1 MGIGILES
9 ITIGIN
15 PYLIDTG
22 LVRLSWHG
30 VFTFIAVAVAVILV
44 VRWGSRD
51 GMSVDVLYSASL
63 WAIIGGIIGARV
75 LHVIDFWDERYQHQL
90 IEIFRIDQGGI
101 AIFGAIIGG
110 FFGGSAYLLIRNSN
124 FFLAVW
130 RPFRFLFGEPN
141 KINLPTI
148 GRLADITAPALLV
161 AMAIGRIGDIINGEH
176 FAKASDLPWAFYY
189 THPNWTGFGANGLA
203 TQPNPSHPAV
213 AYEMIFDLILLAAL
227 WPLRNRLR
235 PNGMFFLLYG
245 LTYSIGRFFLSF
257 LRVEANN
264 TYFGALNEA
273 QVVALI
279 VILIAAPILV
289 WKAQL
294 VRPGD
299 GSRPARRRSEAGR
312 RPAG

>member
-9 ITIGIN
+9 ISIGLD
-15 PYLIDTG
+15 PYLINTG
-22 LVRLSWHG
+22 RFLLSWHG
-30 VFTFIAVAVAVILV
+30 VFTFIAVAVAVFLV

-63 WAIIGGIIGARV
+63 WAIIGGVIGARA
-75 LHVIDFWDERYQHQL
+75 LHVIDFWNDIYRYDL
-90 IEIFRIDQGGI
+90 IAVFSIWEGGI

-110 FFGGSAYLLIRNSN
+110 FFGGSAYLLIRNSD

-130 RPFRFLFGEPN
+130 RPFRFLFGQPN
-141 KINLPTI
+141 QANLPTI

-176 FAKASDLPWAFYY
+176 FASFTSLPWGVVY
-189 THPNWTGFGANGLA
+189 THPESPGFGRAA
-203 TQPNPSHPAV
+203 SHPAV
-213 AYEMIFDLILLAAL
+213 AYELLFDLALLAAL

-257 LRVEANN
+257 LREETHNS
-264 TYFGALNEA
+264 YFGALNEA

-312 RPAG
+312 RGAG